1 MDSRG
6 NRGDTQGK
14 SYDNERGRPLS
25 MLIRRATGRYKETKF
40 YWVGKGVGFAHS
52 TGCIS
57 RRAKPWEREGAILL
71 SRFRRSEG
79 KGIAQSVLETPE
91 KIRELQRK
99 LYRKAK
105 QEKEYRFYLLYDK
118 IYRMD
123 ILSHAYRLV
132 RANKGAPGIDG
143 KTFEQIEERGGTEK
157 YLEEIAG
164 ELKRK
169 DYKPQAVRRVYIPKT
184 TGGKRPLGIPVIKDR
199 VVQMAVKIVIEPIFE
214 ADFQNNSYGF
224 RPKRNAHQAVDDVK
238 NHLFKGRTKVI
249 DADISKYFDT
259 IPHDKL
265 MQVVAKRVVDKQILK
280 LIKMWLR
287 APIVE
292 ERGDGKK
299 ECKGSDKGTPQ
310 GGVIS
315 PLLANIY
322 LNVLDTLWVVKKV
335 QERLGARLVRYA
347 DDSVILCRGNTGR
360 ILKGIKRVLDDLGL
374 ILNEEKTCVVDAR
387 HGSFNLLGFTIGV
400 KRSTRTGRTYP
411 HIEPSK
417 KAQQQIRSEIK
428 RLTTEHY
435 SAVPTEVVIRRVNE
449 VARGWV
455 GYFRYGNC
463 TKALVTLKRYL
474 VYRMRIYQRRKHHYC
489 SFGYKAYPDRYYF
502 DSLGLYE
509 VPTKAPWANASG

>member
-1 MDSRG
+1 
-6 NRGDTQGK
+6 
-14 SYDNERGRPLS
+14 
-25 MLIRRATGRYKETKF
+25 
-40 YWVGKGVGFAHS
+40 
-52 TGCIS
+52 
-57 RRAKPWEREGAILL
+57 
-71 SRFRRSEG
+71 
-79 KGIAQSVLETPE
+79 VLETPE

-143 KTFEQIEERGGTEK
+143 ETFEQIEGRGGAEK

-169 DYKPQAVRRVYIPKT
+169 AYKPQAVRRVYIPKT

-214 ADFQNNSYGF
+214 ADFQDNSYGF
-224 RPKRNAHQAVDDVK
+224 RPKRNAHQAVDDVT
-238 NHLFKGRTKVI
+238 NHLFRGRTEVI

-265 MQVVAKRVVDKQILK
+265 MQVVAKRIVDKQILR
-280 LIKMWLR
+280 LIKMWLK

-292 ERGDGKK
+292 EREDGKK
-299 ECKGSDKGTPQ
+299 EYKGNDKGTPQ

-315 PLLANIY
+315 PLLANMY

-335 QERLGARLVRYA
+335 QEKLGARLVRYA

-360 ILKGIKRVLDDLGL
+360 ILKGIKRVLDELGL
-374 ILNEEKTCVVDAR
+374 MLNEEKTCVVDVR
-387 HGSFNLLGFTIGV
+387 QGGFDFLGFSIGM
-400 KRSTRTGRTYP
+400 KRSKRTGRMYL

-417 KAQQQIRSEIK
+417 KAQQQIRSEVK
-428 RLTTEHY
+428 RLTTEKY
-435 SAVPTEVVIRRVNE
+435 SAVPTGVVIRRVNE

-463 TKALVTLKRYL
+463 TKALVALKRYL

-489 SFGYKAYPDRYYF
+489 SFGYKAYPDRYYY

-509 VPTKAPWANASG
+509 VPTLAPWANASGRR